1 MFYYPI
7 MLNIKSKKILIIGS
21 GKVAERKLKSLI
33 GKGADITVISTE
45 ISDKIRSFSKIQ
57 EIKLIERQVDSDMM
71 DFISSFYLVILA
83 TDDRSLQ
90 DYISER
96 LNEKSILYLRADDK
110 DSSFISPSSIEME
123 NLCISISTYGKNPG
137 SSIYLKNLI
146 QEKLDLDNI
155 NRKIGLLSEIRDL
168 IKLNYDEISD
178 RKKLLSEIQD
188 YSIDELYDY
197 LSTLRNRKA

>member
-197 LSTLRNRKA
+197 LSALRNRKA